1 MHCSLSSAIA
11 LLLAMFIGCHGS
23 SSSGSSSLDANRF
36 SFILKTETRPKS
48 GRATAAAAAA
58 AEAGSEW
65 SPTVQQRRRTL
76 VVVVVALMA
85 SASGS

>member
-23 SSSGSSSLDANRF
+23 SLDANRF
-36 SFILKTETRPKS
+36 SFILKPETRPKS
-48 GRATAAAAAA
+48 GRAAAA

-65 SPTVQQRRRTL
+65 SPTVQHVGAGGGGGFNGFRQRIIG
-76 VVVVVALMA
+76 VK
-85 SASGS
+85 

>member
-58 AEAGSEW
+58 EAGSEW

-76 VVVVVALMA
+76 VVVVALMA

>member
-11 LLLAMFIGCHGS
+11 LLLAMFIGCHG

-48 GRATAAAAAA
+48 GRAAAAAAA

-76 VVVVVALMA
+76 VVVVALMA

>member
-23 SSSGSSSLDANRF
+23 SSSSLDANRF

-48 GRATAAAAAA
+48 GRATAA
-58 AEAGSEW
+58 EAGSEW
-65 SPTVQQRRRTL
+65 SPTVQHVGGGGGGGFNGFRQRIIG
-76 VVVVVALMA
+76 VK
-85 SASGS
+85 

>member
-23 SSSGSSSLDANRF
+23 SSSSGSLDANRF

-76 VVVVVALMA
+76 VVVVALMA

>member
-23 SSSGSSSLDANRF
+23 RSSSSSSSLDANRF

-48 GRATAAAAAA
+48 GRATAA
-58 AEAGSEW
+58 EAGSEW
-65 SPTVQQRRRTL
+65 SPTVQHVGAGGGGGFNGFRQRIIG
-76 VVVVVALMA
+76 VK
-85 SASGS
+85 

>member
-11 LLLAMFIGCHGS
+11 LLLAMFIGYHGS
-23 SSSGSSSLDANRF
+23 SSSSLDANRF

-48 GRATAAAAAA
+48 GRATAAAAA

>member
-48 GRATAAAAAA
+48 GRAAAAAAA